1 MMKLLKPSRGQG
13 EGGRE
18 EEGIRASLFFLFFL
32 SFSLS
37 FVSEY
42 ENALRES
49 RAERWQR
56 WSERWL
62 SRPRGGGNSS
72 ALLGGRWG

>member
-42 ENALRES
+42 EMRCGK
-49 RAERWQR
+49 AE
-56 WSERWL
+56 L
-62 SRPRGGGNSS
+62 KGGS
-72 ALLGGRWG
+72 GGVKGG